1 MALLSAKDIEA
12 LERSL
17 GRDFAT
23 KWEGIGQKN
32 NAENIITIANTGLF
46 KWGQPLQPK
55 RETGRS

>member
-32 NAENIITIANTGLF
+32 NAEIIITIAKTKARGC
-46 KWGQPLQPK
+46 
-55 RETGRS
+55 E